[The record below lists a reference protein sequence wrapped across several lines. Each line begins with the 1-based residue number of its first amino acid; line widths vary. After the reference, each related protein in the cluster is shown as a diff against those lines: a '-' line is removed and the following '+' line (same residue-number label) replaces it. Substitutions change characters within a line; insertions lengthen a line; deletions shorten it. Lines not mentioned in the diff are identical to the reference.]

1 MANIKT
7 SKKSTRIDM
16 TAMCDVAFLLLSF
29 FIMTATSKVPE
40 PKPVD
45 TPASTVKAKL
55 PERNLMT
62 ITIGDSAVYLGMSDR
77 ETRIAALEAMSLKYD
92 IAFTPQEIN
101 EFSLLDSFG
110 VPLEQLKSLLA
121 LKNAERNRPGTQAGI
136 PYAGDISE
144 NELSDWVF
152 YASEA
157 VILEQQG
164 RGVEKLKEIEVA
176 IKGGS
181 KEKYPVV
188 KRVFDILQKQNVN
201 NFYLVT
207 SLRSEDF

>member
-45 TPASTVKAKL
+45 TPASTIKAKL
-55 PERNLMT
+55 PERNLLT
-62 ITIGDSAVYLGMSDR
+62 ITVGDSAVYIGMSER

-92 IAFTPQEIN
+92 IAFTPKEVE
-101 EFSLLDSFG
+101 EFSLLESFG

-121 LKNAERNRPGTQAGI
+121 LKNAERNKPGTQSGI
-136 PYAGDISE
+136 PFKGDISE
-144 NELSDWVF
+144 NELSYWVF
-152 YASEA
+152 YANAA
-157 VILEQQG
+157 VVAEQQAKG
-164 RGVEKLKEIEVA
+164 LEKIKEIEIA
-176 IKGGS
+176 IKGSS

-188 KRVFDILQKQNVN
+188 KNVFDILQKQNMN
-201 NFYLVT
+201 DFYLVT
-207 SLRSEDF
+207 SLRDEDF

>member
-45 TPASTVKAKL
+45 TPASTIKAKL

-62 ITIGDSAVYLGMSDR
+62 ITIGDSAVYIGMSDR

-121 LKNAERNRPGTQAGI
+121 LKNSERNKPGTQSGI
-136 PYAGDISE
+136 PYKGDISE
-144 NELSDWVF
+144 NELSYWIY
-152 YASEA
+152 YANAA
-157 VILEQQG
+157 VVTAQQAKGEQ
-164 RGVEKLKEIEVA
+164 RIKEIEFA

-181 KEKYPVV
+181 KEKYPIV
-188 KRVFDILQKQNVN
+188 KNVFDILQKQNMN
-201 NFYLVT
+201 DFYLVT
-207 SLRSEDF
+207 SLRDEDF

>member
-29 FIMTATSKVPE
+29 FIMTATAKVPE

-55 PERNLMT
+55 PERNLLT

-77 ETRIAALEAMSLKYD
+77 ETRIAALEAMSLKYN
-92 IAFTPQEIN
+92 IAFTPKEIKD
-101 EFSLLDSFG
+101 FSLLDSFG
-110 VPLEQLKSLLA
+110 VPLDQLKSLLA
-121 LKNAERNRPGTQAGI
+121 LENGKRNKPGIQEGI
-136 PYAGDISE
+136 PYKGDISE

-188 KRVFDILQKQNVN
+188 KRIFDILQKQNVN

>member
-45 TPASTVKAKL
+45 TPASTAKAKL

-62 ITIGDSAVYLGMSDR
+62 ITIGDSSVYLGMSDR
-77 ETRIAALEAMSLKYD
+77 ETRLAALESMSLKYNVD
-92 IAFTPQEIN
+92 FTDAEKKD
-101 EFSLLDSFG
+101 FSLLESFG
-110 VPLEQLKSLLA
+110 VPLDELKSLLK
-121 LKNAERNRPGTQAGI
+121 LKNADRNKPGVQAGI
-136 PYAGDISE
+136 PYKGDISD

-164 RGVEKLKEIEVA
+164 RGVEKIKEIEVA
-176 IKGGS
+176 IKGNS

-188 KRVFDILQKQNVN
+188 KRIFDILQKQNVN

-207 SLRSEDF
+207 SLRDSDF

>member
-55 PERNLMT
+55 PERNLLT
-62 ITIGDSAVYLGMSDR
+62 ITVGDSSVYIGMSDR
-77 ETRIAALEAMSLKYD
+77 ETRLAALESMSAKYNV
-92 IAFTPQEIN
+92 AFTDKEKKD
-101 EFSLLDSFG
+101 FSLLESFG
-110 VPLEQLKSLLA
+110 VPMDELSSLLK
-121 LKNAERNRPGTQAGI
+121 LKNSDRNKPNVQSGI
-136 PYAGDISE
+136 PYKGDISD

-157 VILEQQG
+157 VVLDQQAK
-164 RGVEKLKEIEVA
+164 GVEKIKEIEVA
-176 IKGGS
+176 IKGGA